1 MSSAP
6 PPPYAYEKP
15 TNYQQAPPPQSVPV
29 QPMTMIQPVYIG
41 APIQVVG
48 DYPMQCTC
56 PHCARQ
62 IVTRTE
68 KKNGLLVWL
77 ICGGLVLFGFWL
89 CCCIPFCVDSCKDTE
104 HYCPNCSAV
113 LGVNKKL

>member
-1 MSSAP
+1 M
-6 PPPYAYEKP
+6 
-15 TNYQQAPPPQSVPV
+15 NYQQAPPPQSIPV
-29 QPMTMIQPVYIG
+29 QPMTMIQPVYVG
-41 APIQVVG
+41 APIQIVG

-89 CCCIPFCVDSCKDTE
+89 CCCIPFCVDSCKVNQCLPQENTSHDTFSIG
-104 HYCPNCSAV
+104 YGALLS
-113 LGVNKKL
+113 KL